1 MATTASVSNIVIEP
15 VDLRWGNQHLV
26 CFDTVEASGLAGDYA
41 EVSSQTVDYY
51 VWFDDGVAADPA
63 VAGKTG
69 IAVTIVG
76 TETAVAVA
84 GLIATAINAGSA
96 TTGLHAKAITDEA
109 KVLIEVKDLGAPKSA
124 FAAGTSG
131 FTATVLKEGS
141 ELALGYLDSNV
152 EFALGNTKFDVTSH
166 QTGTE
171 VIAALIT
178 GSEVGPITVTMK
190 ETVAAK
196 LKEIMTTVGQTYTP
210 AGGTEVF
217 GVGALAGSKQFSN
230 AIADSKMLIMH
241 PTKLPVDDYSQD
253 YCFWSAWPNL
263 NNLVIS
269 GEEDRKAE
277 VEFSIYLDETRV
289 NEVKKAVILS
299 DWTQNFLK
307 G

>member
-1 MATTASVSNIVIEP
+1 MATQASVSNIVIEP

-26 CFDTVEASGLAGDYA
+26 CFDTVAASTLAGKYFA
-41 EVSSQTVDYY
+41 MSSKTVDYY

-76 TETAVAVA
+76 TETEVQVA
-84 GLIATAINAGSA
+84 GLIATEINTQSA
-96 TTGLHAKAITDEA
+96 TIKIHAKAITDEA

-124 FAAGTSG
+124 FAAGDST

-141 ELALGYLDSNV
+141 ELAIGYLDGNV

-190 ETVAAK
+190 ETIAVK

-230 AIADSKMLIMH
+230 AIADSRMLIMH
-241 PTKLPVDDYSQD
+241 PTKNDADDYSGD
-253 YCFWSAWPNL
+253 YCFWAAWPNL